1 MTKKC
6 RWMAGVLAA
15 VLAFVMLFSVAYIA
29 EEADH
34 DCTGVGCAVC
44 HQINACENLLK
55 SLGLA
60 GVGTAA
66 AAAGVYTLCQVI
78 SACTELI
85 RAFTLVSLK
94 VKLSN

>member
-1 MTKKC
+1 MKKHLGI
-6 RWMAGVLAA
+6 AKILLAVLLLAA
-15 VLAFVMLFSVAYIA
+15 MLCPLIFITA
-29 EEADH
+29 EADH
-34 DCTGVGCAVC
+34 DCTGADCAVC

-60 GVGTAA
+60 GFGIVA
-66 AAAGVYTLCQVI
+66 AAAGAYTLCRVI